1 MANTRMTDFE
11 LATAVDQLMYD
22 FDPYGYGDATEALG
36 GTPEE
41 REEGR
46 DFILSLIDNKAY
58 FLLRDYLIGMTD
70 GGEDYTLIPDEDE
83 CLWYATLS
91 EVCVRI
97 AEMFGYQFVEQTEG
111 R

>member
-11 LATAVDQLMYD
+11 LATAMDQLRYD

-46 DFILSLIDNKAY
+46 NFILNLIDNRAY
-58 FLLRDYLIGMTD
+58 FLLRNYLIGMTD
-70 GGEDYTLIPDEDE
+70 GGEDYTLIPYEDE
-83 CLWYATLS
+83 SLWHITLS
-91 EVCVRI
+91 EVCARI
-97 AEMFGYQFVEQTEG
+97 AEMFGHQFVGQTEG